1 MPIFKPFR
9 GIRPCS
15 EYIDCFPTHP
25 LSNYTQKEIEQ
36 KAEQEFSYV
45 KMVSPYLKEH
55 QGDFATI
62 LQKIRDNYENLL
74 SEGTLKQDNLGYY
87 LYRQQL
93 SDGRV
98 FRGLLG
104 LVSVDEFNQGKIKK
118 HEETLAHRKE
128 KLAKYLE
135 GVNLQAEPVLLTYP
149 AQADLEHLMDKEEEN
164 TPTLDFSDS
173 RNAHYKIWEIN
184 GQEKIQQYMDLCS
197 QIESFYIADG
207 HHRMGAT
214 ALCAERKR
222 EKSISR
228 QGDEPYNYIYSFI
241 VSDQCIK
248 INDFNKLVTDLN
260 GLSSQQFLD
269 KLQESFVVEY
279 KGKEPFYPS
288 AKGYISMYLEGEFY
302 EITLKNEKRKQETCL
317 AIDHDILDKYIMTPI
332 LGIENLRTTKR
343 VGYLRGSSCIEG
355 IIKLKE
361 KVDREHF
368 KVAFA
373 VYPVSFS
380 DLLAVADKGLKMPP
394 KCTYIEPKL
403 ITGLIMY
410 DMK

>member
-1 MPIFKPFR
+1 M
-9 GIRPCS
+9 
-15 EYIDCFPTHP
+15 
-25 LSNYTQKEIEQ
+25 
-36 KAEQEFSYV
+36 
-45 KMVSPYLKEH
+45 
-55 QGDFATI
+55 
-62 LQKIRDNYENLL
+62 
-74 SEGTLKQDNLGYY
+74 
-87 LYRQQL
+87 
-93 SDGRV
+93 
-98 FRGLLG
+98 
-104 LVSVDEFNQGKIKK
+104 
-118 HEETLAHRKE
+118 
-128 KLAKYLE
+128 
-135 GVNLQAEPVLLTYP
+135 
-149 AQADLEHLMDKEEEN
+149 
-164 TPTLDFSDS
+164 
-173 RNAHYKIWEIN
+173 
-184 GQEKIQQYMDLCS
+184 
-197 QIESFYIADG
+197 
-207 HHRMGAT
+207 
-214 ALCAERKR
+214 
-222 EKSISR
+222 
-228 QGDEPYNYIYSFI
+228 
-241 VSDQCIK
+241 
-248 INDFNKLVTDLN
+248 N
-260 GLSSQQFLD
+260 GLSSQQFLN

-361 KVDREHF
+361 KVDREQY

-403 ITGLIMY
+403 VTGLIMY